1 MDALDMLSQPRFGR
15 PGRAGAGQS
24 WRPPR
29 SAHRLPALRT
39 ASLWEGQALDP
50 SKGARAGFRPCL
62 SFPKPRSPGQGA
74 LQAQEGKLSRLRH
87 RWPLGEVGWTKG
99 KGRVLGAKLSP
110 HQPSQRLASAGT
122 A

>member
-1 MDALDMLSQPRFGR
+1 MPWTCSLSPDLG
-15 PGRAGAGQS
+15 GLAGLGLGKAGG
-24 WRPPR
+24 
-29 SAHRLPALRT
+29 LPALCT

-74 LQAQEGKLSRLRH
+74 LQAQEGKLSGLRH